1 MEKFKAVEKAMKTKA
16 YSKEGLSAA
25 ARLDPKEKA
34 KFEAAE
40 FLSSMVEELER
51 QIETLEAE
59 GESIQATMKKGKNQ
73 NSKADR
79 MAEIER
85 ITERH
90 KWHQGKLELIKR
102 SLENGAVEAEQVT
115 ELEESIKYYVSDG
128 MNDEYMEDDE
138 MYDDLN
144 LQEEE
149 DVYGMNNDNDRVS
162 SQDNQSI
169 QDEPESAHGVSI
181 PASKPKSTE
190 PAVAAARRPSTQ
202 LKSPL
207 PALATLHT
215 PLSSMANSSANG
227 NMKPAP
233 APTRPPGETL
243 KYASAAAAAAA
254 NVGIA
259 PLPPP
264 PGMTPPSHSN
274 TPLASI
280 PLHISRES
288 PVVTPSQ
295 PASAS
300 HTPAQRSAVPASIQA
315 SEAASRQSRSPAP
328 SQSSQGQSGPSA
340 GSIPPTP
347 IVEKVESTRSGR
359 SSKAAGKAPQALG
372 KQISASKRANGVS
385 QAEADDD
392 VSHYH
397 LPSELEDLVQSFN
410 INQSRVGMPP
420 SQSSLRMLATSH
432 LSLRML
438 ATAHLSRPDS
448 ADAEQARHY
457 KPKIRFA
464 TPSWYPQEPLS
475 IFDNPHLYSRIDPDT
490 LFYVFY
496 YQQNTYQQY
505 LAAKALKDQSW
516 RFHKQ
521 YQTWFQRHEEPKTIT
536 EEFEQGTYRFFD
548 YESTWCV
555 CVCFMQVEGSVTS
568 VLSRNRERGI
578 FLPADGRSPRIEK
591 SFRILGS
598 TTSSQMAGL
607 AFRIS
612 KAISSLAVGCEA
624 PVASD
629 GKVLPRSPTPMVS
642 AESETSQDARGVGVP
657 HQTIP
662 PQLYRTHPS
671 DFPLRSTNP
680 GINPGLKRIVPSSTS
695 TPKIPPGFTD
705 NLRAMTS
712 TPEIPHGLGGNL
724 PSRISTPKIPPGFE
738 GRVVALA
745 LQQQELDQQRA
756 IDDSHIVEQLQ

>member
-40 FLSSMVEELER
+40 FLSNMVEELER

-128 MNDEYMEDDE
+128 MNDEYMEDEE

-169 QDEPESAHGVSI
+169 QEEPESAHGVSI
-181 PASKPKSTE
+181 PASKPKSAE

-215 PLSSMANSSANG
+215 PLSSMTNGSANG

-280 PLHISRES
+280 PSHISRES
-288 PVVTPSQ
+288 PVVAPSQ

-300 HTPAQRSAVPASIQA
+300 HTPAQRSAVPVAIQV
-315 SEAASRQSRSPAP
+315 SEVASRQSRSPAP

-347 IVEKVESTRSGR
+347 VVEKAESTRPGR
-359 SSKAAGKAPQALG
+359 SSKAAGKAPQ
-372 KQISASKRANGVS
+372 KQASKKSNGVS
-385 QAEADDD
+385 QAEADDE

-432 LSLRML
+432 LSC
-438 ATAHLSRPDS
+438 PDS
-448 ADAEQARHY
+448 TDAEQPRHY
-457 KPKIRFA
+457 QPKTRFA

-475 IFDNPHLYSRIDPDT
+475 IFDDPRLYSRIDPDT

-548 YESTWCV
+548 YESTWYV
-555 CVCFMQVEGSVTS
+555 CVCFMQVTGSVTIII
-568 VLSRNRERGI
+568 SRNRERGI
-578 FLPADGRSPRIEK
+578 FLPAESKSLRMGK
-591 SFRILGS
+591 SFRILGNS
-598 TTSSQMAGL
+598 TSMQRGGL
-607 AFRIS
+607 MFQIS
-612 KAISSLAVGCEA
+612 KAISSAAERCEMPAASGAAV
-624 PVASD
+624 
-629 GKVLPRSPTPMVS
+629 PRRCTPMVS
-642 AESETSQDARGVGVP
+642 SESEANPAVNAAGVP
-657 HQTIP
+657 HETIT
-662 PQLYRTHPS
+662 PQMYRIPLS
-671 DFPLRSTNP
+671 DFSLRSTTTRMN
-680 GINPGLKRIVPSSTS
+680 LDFKSVVPSRTS
-695 TPKIPPGFTD
+695 TAAIPPGFED
-705 NLRAMTS
+705 ILPVMTS
-712 TPEIPHGLGGNL
+712 TLEIPHGVEGDL
-724 PSRISTPKIPPGFE
+724 PSRTSTPKIPPGFE
-738 GRVVALA
+738 GSAAALA
-745 LQQQELDQQRA
+745 SRLRERGQQES
-756 IDDSHIVEQLQ
+756 IDDSQVFVELQ